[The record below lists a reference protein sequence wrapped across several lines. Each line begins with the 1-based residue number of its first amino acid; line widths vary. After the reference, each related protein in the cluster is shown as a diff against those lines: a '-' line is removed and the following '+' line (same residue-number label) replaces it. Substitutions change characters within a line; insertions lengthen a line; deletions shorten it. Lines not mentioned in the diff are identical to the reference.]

1 MLSSQAPLLLLLA
14 GSAAA
19 TAAAQ
24 CTKERFETMLAG
36 KVAASV
42 ADVSPIAA
50 GGSFGPP
57 TMAFP
62 TPAKNLSALC
72 AVTVNVKAS
81 ETTSYNFGLFL
92 PDAGWN
98 ERFLTTG
105 NGGFGGG
112 INW

>member
-1 MLSSQAPLLLLLA
+1 
-14 GSAAA
+14 
-19 TAAAQ
+19 
-24 CTKERFETMLAG
+24 MLAG
-36 KVAASV
+36 NETASV
-42 ADVSPIAA
+42 ADVSPVAA

-72 AVTVNVKAS
+72 AVTVNIKSSA
-81 ETTSYNFGLFL
+81 TTSYNFGLFL
-92 PDAGWN
+92 PDSGWN